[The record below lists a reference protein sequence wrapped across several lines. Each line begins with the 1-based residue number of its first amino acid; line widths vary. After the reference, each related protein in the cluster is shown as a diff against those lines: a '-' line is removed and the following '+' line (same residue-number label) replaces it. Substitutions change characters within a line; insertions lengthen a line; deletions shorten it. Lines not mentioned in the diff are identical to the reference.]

1 MKLMGGRKQNCVDFT
16 GLLLEHLALFSWS
29 STEEAHEGKPF
40 FSIIGPGDE
49 SFIVILPW
57 SSCGHSK
64 YGLHFASW
72 FQNVNE
78 TI

>member
-1 MKLMGGRKQNCVDFT
+1 MKLMGGRKQNRVDFT
-16 GLLLEHLALFSWS
+16 GLLLEHLALFS
-29 STEEAHEGKPF
+29 EAHKGKPF

-49 SFIVILPW
+49 SFIFFLPW

-72 FQNVNE
+72 FQNVSE